1 MVTNISS
8 AGLGVRHD
16 AEVRIENPSDLR
28 RLDVDMDEFA
38 TLGVGLDRTG
48 MPVGPAVS
56 DAEHEIGFEHRGVGV
71 AMAGLQADHTGHQR
85 VIVRNGAPRHQRRD
99 DRNVDRF
106 GEGDQELGRIGVDH
120 AAAGHDQRPIRG
132 VEHVERLLDLLARRH
147 RLVDRQRRI
156 GLVVELDLG
165 QLHIE
170 RKIDQ
175 HRSRP
180 PRPHDMEGLA
190 EHARHQ
196 RRLAHGDGPFRHRLC
211 DRLDVDGL
219 EIFLVEPRPR
229 RLTGDT
235 EDRNRIRNRRIEAG
249 DHIGSGGARCADA
262 NADIACFRPGITFRH
277 MRGAFDV
284 ARQNVPDRAVAL
296 QRGVKRVDRGAGN
309 AERAGD
315 PLAFENAHCC
325 IHCSHFHLMIPL
337 RYELA

>member
-1 MVTNISS
+1 
-8 AGLGVRHD
+8 
-16 AEVRIENPSDLR
+16 
-28 RLDVDMDEFA
+28 
-38 TLGVGLDRTG
+38 
-48 MPVGPAVS
+48 MPVGPAIS
-56 DAEHEIGFEHRGVGV
+56 DAEHEVGFQHRGVGV
-71 AMAGLQADHTGHQR
+71 AMAGLQADHPRHQR
-85 VIVRNGAPRHQRRD
+85 VIVGNGAPRHQRRNHRD
-99 DRNVDRF
+99 VDRF
-106 GEGDQELGRIGVDH
+106 REGDQQLGCIGVDH
-120 AAAGHDQRPIRG
+120 AAAGHDQRPLRG
-132 VEHVERLLDLLARRH
+132 VEHLERLLDLLSGRR

-165 QLHIE
+165 QLHVE

-180 PRPHDMEGLA
+180 SRPHDMESLA

-219 EIFLVEPRPR
+219 EIFLVEPRAR

-235 EDRNRIRNRRIEAG
+235 EDRDRIRDRRVEAG
-249 DHIGSGGARCADA
+249 DHVGSGGSRGADA
-262 NADIACFRPGITFRH
+262 DADIARLRPRIAFRH

-284 ARQNVPDRAVAL
+284 PRQNVPDRAVPL

-315 PLAFENAHCC
+315 PFAFENAHCC
-325 IHCSHFHLMIPL
+325 IDCSHLHLMIPL
-337 RYELA
+337 R